1 MECLIFIILLSLVA
15 NCIQKNI
22 SDKKTEEIGY
32 KYADVKCLCRTKDGA
47 EWYGINGK
55 IEGNNYI
62 IKKLDGREEII
73 PLKDIAFIEK

>member
-47 EWYGINGK
+47 EWYVS
-55 IEGNNYI
+55 
-62 IKKLDGREEII
+62 
-73 PLKDIAFIEK
+73 A

>member
-1 MECLIFIILLSLVA
+1 MECLMINTLDRS
-15 NCIQKNI
+15 IQKNI

-32 KYADVKCLCRTKDGA
+32 KYADVKYLCRTKDGA

-73 PLKDIAFIEK
+73 PLKDIALIEK